1 MRIAL
6 LGLLAT
12 IPAIASAQTYYLD
25 IYNTAPESLVSFA
38 QARAGS
44 GAFHPIVLADHPV
57 QGGGDSVIVAFHKAD
72 GGCLRDLRLTFADG
86 RTLIHPRFNICRFR
100 SYHTGR
106 YWRLKRVQD
115 EDRYT
120 AQH

>member
-1 MRIAL
+1 MRTAL
-6 LGLLAT
+6 LALIAA

-57 QGGGDSVIVAFHKAD
+57 QGGGDSATVAFQKSD

-86 RTLIHPRFNICRFR
+86 RTLIHPRFDVCRFR

-106 YWRLKRVQD
+106 YWRLMREQ
-115 EDRYT
+115 EPYT
-120 AQH
+120 AKR